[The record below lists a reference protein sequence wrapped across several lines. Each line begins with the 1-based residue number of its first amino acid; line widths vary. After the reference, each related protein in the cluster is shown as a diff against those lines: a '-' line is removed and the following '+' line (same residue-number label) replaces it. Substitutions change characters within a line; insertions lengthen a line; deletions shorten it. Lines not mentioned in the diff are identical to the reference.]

1 MAVNSPWLSLTDLGR
16 IFGISATH
24 FGRLLHNHGWLD
36 RLQRPTPAALDA
48 GAASSVGPHGQGRAV
63 LWNRDLCSALL
74 IKLGYSPVSRSV
86 QVEQWTQLL
95 EALQLGS
102 PAIAASLDQMAEEIP
117 NDLVDE
123 VNQQLTMR
131 GCRYR
136 VSPHNRSSQ
145 HRATPN

>member
-24 FGRLLHNHGWLD
+24 FGRLLHNQGWLD

-74 IKLGYSPVSRSV
+74 IKLGYSTVSRSV
-86 QVEQWTQLL
+86 QVEHGPSCWKPCSWAHRPSPPASIRWLKRSPMTWWT
-95 EALQLGS
+95 
-102 PAIAASLDQMAEEIP
+102 
-117 NDLVDE
+117 
-123 VNQQLTMR
+123 R
-131 GCRYR
+131 
-136 VSPHNRSSQ
+136 
-145 HRATPN
+145 

>member
-1 MAVNSPWLSLTDLGR
+1 MAVNSPWLSLTDLSR

-36 RLQRPTPAALDA
+36 RRQRPTTAALDA
-48 GAASSVGPHGQGRAV
+48 GAASSVGPHRQGRAV

-145 HRATPN
+145 HRSTPN